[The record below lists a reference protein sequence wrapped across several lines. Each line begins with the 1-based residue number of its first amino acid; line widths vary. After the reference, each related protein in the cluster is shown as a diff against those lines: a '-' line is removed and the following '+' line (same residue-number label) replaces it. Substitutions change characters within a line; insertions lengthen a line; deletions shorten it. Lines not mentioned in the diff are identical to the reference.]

1 MRSGRT
7 QHKHKGLALVAA
19 LIFIAVFMAA
29 SAGMLA
35 MSSQNTLAAA
45 NLQAVNRARCAAESG
60 LELVRYWMNDSEVTI
75 PGSVPEDE
83 RYIFLIGKLEGVLG
97 KHQINDAGHLLIG
110 SADDPVVLERD
121 ANGSARRSFYATI
134 SPNGTR
140 GVNVRITGQ
149 ALELS
154 RTIEVDFTYGT
165 HPHSVFDYGVATK
178 GPLHLTGNTALDGV
192 TIASESDVYIESLDD
207 NLDDNK
213 ALTVKGNSQI
223 AGKVKIANPGKAEDI
238 VILQGGQSSIGGE
251 RNLTHVSTGV
261 EATEFPYPDAKHFET
276 YATGGTLT
284 ADDSALFSQNIT
296 LENVRIAAGTNPSFT
311 GNVNIKGVLYIEQPN
326 EVKFAGDTTVIGV
339 IIADGDYQ
347 DDPPRDSSNKP
358 REKTIEF
365 RGNVTS
371 YSVSKLD
378 ESFGSLR
385 DETGTFLMAPG
396 FFLSFGGNFGT
407 VNGAIAGNGIEFFG
421 DAGGTVEGSVIN
433 YSPEPMN
440 VTGNSNL
447 YFNRS
452 GIEEIPAGFVQK
464 LVLHYA
470 PESYREVASY

>member
-75 PGSVPEDE
+75 PGLVPENE
-83 RYIFLIGKLEGVLG
+83 RYGHLIDELKGVLDD
-97 KHQINDAGHLLIG
+97 HQIAYSTNDAGHLLIG

-134 SPNGTR
+134 SPDYTTISPNGTQ

-154 RTIEVDFTYGT
+154 RTIEVVFTYGT
-165 HPHSVFDYGVATK
+165 RPHTVFDYGVATK
-178 GPLHLTGNTALDGV
+178 GPLHLIGNTALDGV
-192 TIASESDVYIESLDD
+192 TIASESDVYIESRD
-207 NLDDNK
+207 NNN
-213 ALTVKGNSQI
+213 ALAVEGNSQI
-223 AGKVKIANPGKAEDI
+223 AGKVKIVNPGKAEDI
-238 VILQGGQSSIGGE
+238 VSLKGGQSSIGGE

-296 LENVRIAAGTNPSFT
+296 LENVIIKAGTNPSFT
-311 GNVNIKGVLYIEQPN
+311 GGVTIKGILYVESPNVVNFGGTVNITG
-326 EVKFAGDTTVIGV
+326 
-339 IIADGDYQ
+339 IIVGDGDMNDHSQ
-347 DDPPRDSSNKP
+347 TNQMV
-358 REKTIEF
+358 F
-365 RGNVTS
+365 RGNVS
-371 YSVSKLD
+371 SQGVSELD
-378 ESFGSLR
+378 ESYGALR
-385 DETGTFLMAPG
+385 NETGTFLMAPG
-396 FFLSFGGNFGT
+396 FFLSFGGDFGT
-407 VNGAIAGNGIEFFG
+407 VNGAIVGNGIEFFG
-421 DAGGTVEGSVIN
+421 NAGGTIEGSVIN

-440 VTGNSNL
+440 VTGNSDL

-452 GIEEIPAGFVQK
+452 GITEIPAGFVQE